1 MFMTIKSSGAASKKT
16 QQPAFNQSLS
26 PLFKVQP
33 LALCIF
39 MLLAG
44 VHNPVFAQ
52 QNSAAAPDE
61 VNKNGNNKAQAIE
74 TITVTAQKR
83 QQNVM
88 DVPVAIDTVSATDLK
103 ETNSVLLGDIAD
115 YTPGFKFSKDAVV
128 QASASMRGISS
139 SNISTGGD
147 PSVAIFFDDFYLP
160 RAAQSVMFSDMQRI
174 EILKG
179 PQGTLFGKNAAA
191 GVVNMIPNAPSQDD
205 EAFLKATLGNY
216 ALQRYEA
223 MANTALSDEFA
234 LRLNLMSNQRD
245 SFLNNVYSNYQGE
258 ELGNTD
264 HQAAR
269 LAALWQAGANTK
281 VQFSYDWDDVNQGYA
296 PSIGVSPYA
305 YSMNPL
311 DRTIKNDVIDG
322 HERRDMD
329 ALSLKMTHDFNDD
342 WSGKLI
348 SSKRQW
354 QVSGRDDSDGTADKT
369 RYLDTINFEDSDIFY
384 NELQLNYQKDN
395 LSYVGGVTYSKENV
409 YQKTSLNIMADTVA
423 RLTTAN
429 LNGMLIGALQGAGL
443 PAEMIN
449 QMGLPADHLW
459 NPQDWASILSVM
471 AMVDPGAGQLLQMLG
486 AAPFSPELVGAIAAT
501 GDLTYQAVSAGLGIN
516 EIFGPSNAGKL
527 WAEDIINS
535 GTFNSYGVYSDVDY
549 QLNEQW
555 GFTAGLRYSRDDK
568 DFSWEIKERSF
579 GAAMPGL
586 TDFLF
591 PLMPRLDASHS
602 WSKLTGR
609 AVTRYHLSQD
619 SMVYLSYSTGYK
631 SGGYDSL
638 DPRSAITP
646 FAPEEVGNLELGYKA
661 DLWGKLRLQLV
672 GFQMDLTNRQRSVNS
687 KEPGAGVAVPIV
699 INGDQDINGVEVIL
713 DYQALDTLKLGLVT
727 EYRSTE
733 SKWQQFYN
741 AEGKLVTDVEKSS
754 TADSY
759 TLSADWTPN
768 QQWLAGDIKLH
779 LDYVYEENTR
789 ADDPD
794 LLEVAKT
801 IPAYFAD
808 SKSLNA
814 RLSWSSAD
822 QQWELALW
830 GKNLTDSASTGGI
843 GGWAADVLGTPI
855 TSLNPPR
862 TYGAEVRYQF

>member
-1 MFMTIKSSGAASKKT
+1 MSQLRGQSNQHNQQQFRLRPLTLAIWLAAGSSGFAAQAT
-16 QQPAFNQSLS
+16 
-26 PLFKVQP
+26 
-33 LALCIF
+33 
-39 MLLAG
+39 
-44 VHNPVFAQ
+44 AQ
-52 QNSAAAPDE
+52 QAADNISNEP
-61 VNKNGNNKAQAIE
+61 AIE
-74 TITVTAQKR
+74 IMTVTAQKR
-83 QQNVM
+83 VQNLM
-88 DVPVAIDTVSATDLK
+88 DVPVAIDTISATDLK

-128 QASASMRGISS
+128 QASAAMRGISS

-191 GVVNMIPNAPSQDD
+191 GVVNMIPNGPSQDD
-205 EAFLKATLGNY
+205 EAFLKGTLGNY
-216 ALQRYEA
+216 GLKRFEL
-223 MANTALSDEFA
+223 MGNTALSDQFA
-234 LRLNLMSNQRD
+234 LRLNAMSNQRD
-245 SFLNNVYSNYQGE
+245 SYLNNVYPDYQGE
-258 ELGNTD
+258 ELGNTN
-264 HQAAR
+264 HKAAR
-269 LAALWQAGANTK
+269 LAALWTPTVNTK
-281 VQFSYDWDDVNQGYA
+281 VQFAYDYDDLNQGYA

-311 DRTIKNDVIDG
+311 DRTIENDVIDG
-322 HERRDMD
+322 HERRDMSSW
-329 ALSLKMTHDFNDD
+329 SLKIMHDFNDE

-354 QVSGRDDSDGTADKT
+354 EVSGRDDSDGTADKT

-384 NELQLNYQKDN
+384 NELQLNYAKGG
-395 LSYVGGVTYSKENV
+395 LSYVGGITYSKENV
-409 YQKTSLNIMADTVA
+409 YQKTSLNIMADTIA
-423 RLTTAN
+423 RLTTQN
-429 LNGMLIGALQGAGL
+429 VNGMLIEALKGAGL
-443 PAEMIN
+443 PDAMIE

-459 NPQDWASILSVM
+459 NPQDWASMLSVM
-471 AMVDPGAGQLLQMLG
+471 AMVDPAVAGLLQQLG

-501 GDLTYQAVSAGLGIN
+501 GDLTYQAISAGMGVP

-527 WAEDIINS
+527 WAEDIVNRGDFTS
-535 GTFNSYGVYSDVDY
+535 FGLYSDVDY
-549 QLNEQW
+549 QLNERW

-579 GAAMPGL
+579 GESLPGI

-591 PLMPRLDASHS
+591 PVLPQLNASHS
-602 WSKLTGR
+602 WNKLTGR
-609 AVTRYHLSQD
+609 AVTRYNLNPD

-638 DPRSAITP
+638 DPRSAQSP
-646 FAPEEVGNLELGYKA
+646 FAPEEVSNIELGYKA
-661 DLWGKLRLQLV
+661 DLWGKVRLQLV
-672 GFQMDLTNRQRSVNS
+672 GYQMDLTNRQRAVNS
-687 KEPGAGVAVPIV
+687 KAPGAGVAVPIV
-699 INGDQDINGVEVIL
+699 INGDQDIQGAELVL
-713 DYQALDTLKLGLVT
+713 DWQATDTLKLGLVT
-727 EYRSTE
+727 EFRDTK

-741 AEGKLVTDVEKSS
+741 AEGDLVTDTEKDSA
-754 TADSY
+754 ADSY
-759 TLSADWTPN
+759 TLSADWSP
-768 QQWLAGDIKLH
+768 QQSLANGDLKLH
-779 LDYVYEENTR
+779 VDYVYEENTR

-794 LLEVAKT
+794 LLQIAYS

-814 RLSWSSAD
+814 RLSWTSSD
-822 QQWELALW
+822 QHWELALW
-830 GKNLTDSASTGGI
+830 GKNLTDHDSTGGI

-862 TYGAEVRYQF
+862 TYGAEIRYQF